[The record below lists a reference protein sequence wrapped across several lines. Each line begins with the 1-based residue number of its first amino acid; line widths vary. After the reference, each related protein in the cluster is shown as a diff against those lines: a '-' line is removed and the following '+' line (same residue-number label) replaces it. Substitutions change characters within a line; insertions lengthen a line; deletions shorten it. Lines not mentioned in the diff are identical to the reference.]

1 MEPQIIDH
9 YNSIPSGVNVI
20 DKMNEELYEAQ
31 EEIEKLKKEL
41 EPYRTRKFE
50 NKLNKL
56 RRAAAKQGDERRERQ
71 HIRSLELFTLRT
83 YRPRRRSTPKNIP

>member
-31 EEIEKLKKEL
+31 EELYEAQEEIEKLKKEL
-41 EPYRTRKFE
+41 EPYRTRILE
-50 NKLNKL
+50 YKLHKL
-56 RRAAAKQGDERRERQ
+56 RRAAAKQGD
-71 HIRSLELFTLRT
+71 
-83 YRPRRRSTPKNIP
+83 